1 MLNTLQLTKQRIASL
16 DVLRG
21 LIMIIM
27 ALDHVRDFFHFDAFL
42 HDPLDLKT
50 TSVFLF
56 FTRWITRFC
65 APIFI
70 LLAGVSIYLQSKR
83 KSKNQLSRFL
93 FKRGLWLVCIE
104 LTVVYFSW
112 TFDFTFH
119 QSLLQVIW
127 AIGVCMMCMAALIYL
142 PFKLLAALSVL
153 IILFHN
159 LTDVFPLKHNLITDL
174 IFYGSFALHNIGS
187 HGTYIIYPLLAW
199 LGVMLLGYCIGFYFA
214 DTSPIVRQAFLL
226 KAGLGLITLFIVLRF
241 ANFYGNPSTWQVEK
255 NYLFTFMSFINVHKY
270 PPSLLYICLTI
281 GMALI
286 ALLVIEIKP
295 LKINKHIS
303 YFGQVPFLFYI
314 IHFYIIHLAL
324 MMRFLIAGHDINEP
338 TPDIWGITFK
348 FQLIGVGDTLAM
360 VYLYWLVLIL
370 LLYPICKWFAQYKQS
385 NKKWWLSYL

>member
-1 MLNTLQLTKQRIASL
+1 MLNSLQQTQQRIASL

-56 FTRWITRFC
+56 FTRWITHFC

-70 LLAGVSIYLQSKR
+70 LLAGISIYLQSKR
-83 KSKNQLSRFL
+83 KPKNQLSRFL

-142 PFKLLAALSVL
+142 PFKLLASLSVF

-214 DTSPIVRQAFLL
+214 DTSPIVRQASLL

-303 YFGQVPFLFYI
+303 YFGQVPFLYYI
-314 IHFYIIHLAL
+314 VHFYIIHLAL

-348 FQLIGVGDTLAM
+348 FQQIGVGDSLAM

-385 NKKWWLSYL
+385 DKKWWLSYL